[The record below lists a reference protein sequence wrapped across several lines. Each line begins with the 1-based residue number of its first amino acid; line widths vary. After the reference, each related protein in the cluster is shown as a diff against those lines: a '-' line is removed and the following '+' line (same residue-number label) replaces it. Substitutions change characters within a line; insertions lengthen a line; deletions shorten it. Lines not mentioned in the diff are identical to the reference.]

1 MNKKPIKFILL
12 AIIVFVCVNFLM
24 SSYYYLTDKR
34 EVKAIAYS
42 EFQNKIAANEFQE
55 VTIIEKLNT
64 QMKLVA
70 ESKNNQNIQ
79 YVTNLPNRD
88 SIFSATIDLMN
99 KEGVDFKFT
108 DKEEGSLLASFIF
121 SLIPLLIICGIIIWM
136 MKGSKSGQG
145 GLMKMFK
152 HKAQMIHSNV
162 KFSDVAGN
170 EETIME
176 VKEIVDFLAKP
187 EKYQELGGH
196 IPKGVLMIGPPG
208 TGKTLLAKAVAGEAK
223 VPFFTAAGSDFVE
236 VFAGLGAGRIR
247 GMFEEAKANAPCI
260 IFIDEIDALGKSRNS
275 GMGGGND
282 EREQA
287 LNQLLVEMDGVISSD
302 APIIIMGATNRVDIL
317 DKALVRPGRFD
328 RIVTVPLPDVI
339 SREKILKIHAR
350 KIKLSKGVRLDQIAK
365 STVGFS
371 GADLANL
378 CNEAALTAG
387 RSGSRAV
394 EKQHFDEAMD
404 KILMGVKQQGI
415 QMEDKDKS
423 FTAYHEAGHAI
434 IGWVKYKE
442 GLHDPVHKVSIIP
455 RGRALGVTV
464 YQPEKDRV
472 SLSKEEIHAQISS
485 LFGGRIA
492 EELTGGLE
500 KITTGA
506 SNDIDRA
513 TNYAYNYVTKWGMS
527 DLGPIYL
534 ANHESHIDGREQII
548 SEKTANEIQACVKK
562 LLDECLKEGTDI
574 LAANKD
580 KLQMMH
586 DALMELETIDSD
598 VVDSIMMGTF
608 DLQQHIATVVKREH
622 ELLEEEMREREAEIA
637 VEPVVEPEEKKV

>member
-1 MNKKPIKFILL
+1 MNKKPIKFFLL
-12 AIIVFVCVNFLM
+12 AIIVFVCLNFLM
-24 SSYYYLTDKR
+24 SSYYYLTDPK
-34 EVKAIAYS
+34 EIKTIAYS
-42 EFQNKIAANEFQE
+42 EFQNKIASNEFQE
-55 VTIIEKLNT
+55 VTIIEKINT
-64 QMKLVA
+64 QMKMLA
-70 ESKNNQNIQ
+70 DSKNNPNIQ
-79 YVTNLPNRD
+79 FVTNLPNRD
-88 SIFSATIDLMN
+88 SIFADTIALMN

-108 DKEEGSLLASFIF
+108 DKEEGSLFASFIF
-121 SLIPLLIICGIIIWM
+121 SLIPLLIICAIIIWM
-136 MKGSKSGQG
+136 MKGSKNGQG

-152 HKAQMIHSNV
+152 HKAQMIRSNV

-275 GMGGGND
+275 GMGGND

-328 RIVTVPLPDVI
+328 RIVTVPLPDII
-339 SREKILKIHAR
+339 SREKILKIHAK
-350 KIKLSKGVRLDQIAK
+350 KIKISKGVRLEKIAK

-387 RSGSRAV
+387 RKGSRSV

-485 LFGGRIA
+485 LYGGRIA

-527 DLGPIYL
+527 EMGPIYL
-534 ANHESHIDGREQII
+534 ASHESHIDGREQII
-548 SEKTANEIQACVKK
+548 SETTANEIQACVKK
-562 LLDECLKEGTDI
+562 LLDECLEEGTKI
-574 LAANKD
+574 LTANKS
-580 KLQMMH
+580 KLEVMH

-598 VVDSIMMGTF
+598 VVDAIMEGTF
-608 DLQQHIATVVKREH
+608 NLEEYIETVVKKEH
-622 ELLEEEMREREAEIA
+622 ELLEEEMRESEAEA
-637 VEPVVEPEEKKV
+637 EPTPVTTTDEKTV

>member
-24 SSYYYLTDKR
+24 NSYYYLTDPK
-34 EVKAIAYS
+34 EVKTIAYS
-42 EFQNKIAANEFQE
+42 EFQNKIASNEFQE

-70 ESKNNQNIQ
+70 ESKNNPNIQ
-79 YVTNLPNRD
+79 FVANLPNRD
-88 SIFSATIDLMN
+88 SIFSEITSLMN

-108 DKEEGSLLASFIF
+108 DKEEGSLFASFIF

-136 MKGSKSGQG
+136 MKGSKGGQG

-387 RSGSRAV
+387 RGGSRSV

-434 IGWVKYKE
+434 IGWVKYKD

-527 DLGPIYL
+527 EMGPIYL
-534 ANHESHIDGREQII
+534 ASHESNIDGREQII

-562 LLDECLKEGTDI
+562 LLDECLKDGTEI

-622 ELLEEEMREREAEIA
+622 ELLEEEMRERESEIA
-637 VEPVVEPEEKKV
+637 VEPAVKPEEKTV

>member
-70 ESKNNQNIQ
+70 ESKNNPNIQ

-88 SIFSATIDLMN
+88 SIFSATTDLMN

-527 DLGPIYL
+527 EMGPIYL
-534 ANHESHIDGREQII
+534 ASHESHIDGREQII

-580 KLQMMH
+580 KLQIMH

-608 DLQQHIATVVKREH
+608 DLQEHIATVVKREH

-637 VEPVVEPEEKKV
+637 VEPAVKPEEKTV

>member
-24 SSYYYLTDKR
+24 SSYYYLTDPK
-34 EVKAIAYS
+34 EIKTIAYS

-70 ESKNNQNIQ
+70 ESKNNPNIQ
-79 YVTNLPNRD
+79 FVANLPNRD
-88 SIFSATIDLMN
+88 SIFSEITSLMN

-108 DKEEGSLLASFIF
+108 DKEEGSLFASFIF

-136 MKGSKSGQG
+136 MKGSKGGQG

-152 HKAQMIHSNV
+152 HKAQMIRSNV

-350 KIKLSKGVRLDQIAK
+350 KIKMSKSVRLDQIAK

-387 RSGSRAV
+387 RSGSRSV

-434 IGWVKYKE
+434 IGWVKYKD

-513 TNYAYNYVTKWGMS
+513 THYAYNYVTKWGMS
-527 DLGPIYL
+527 EMGPIYL
-534 ANHESHIDGREQII
+534 ASHESHIDGREQII

-562 LLDECLKEGTDI
+562 LLDDCLADGTKI
-574 LAANKD
+574 LSANKE

-608 DLQQHIATVVKREH
+608 DLQEYIATVVKREH

-637 VEPVVEPEEKKV
+637 VEPAVEPEEKTV

>member
-70 ESKNNQNIQ
+70 ESKNNPNIQ

-88 SIFSATIDLMN
+88 SIFSATTDLMN

-527 DLGPIYL
+527 EMGPIYL
-534 ANHESHIDGREQII
+534 ASHESHIDGREQII

-598 VVDSIMMGTF
+598 VVESIMMGTF
-608 DLQQHIATVVKREH
+608 DLQEHIATVVKREH

-637 VEPVVEPEEKKV
+637 VEPAVKPEEKTV

>member
-70 ESKNNQNIQ
+70 ESKNNPNIQ

-88 SIFSATIDLMN
+88 SIFSATTDLMN

-527 DLGPIYL
+527 EMGPIYL
-534 ANHESHIDGREQII
+534 ASHESHIDGREQII

-598 VVDSIMMGTF
+598 VVESIMMGTF
-608 DLQQHIATVVKREH
+608 DLQEHIATVVKREH
-622 ELLEEEMREREAEIA
+622 ELLEEEMRERESEIA
-637 VEPVVEPEEKKV
+637 VEPAVKTEEKTV

>member
-70 ESKNNQNIQ
+70 ESKNNPNIQ

-88 SIFSATIDLMN
+88 SIFSATTDLMN

-527 DLGPIYL
+527 EMGPIYL
-534 ANHESHIDGREQII
+534 ASHESHIDGREQII

-580 KLQMMH
+580 KLQIMH

>member
-70 ESKNNQNIQ
+70 ESKNNPNIQ

-88 SIFSATIDLMN
+88 SIFSATTDLMN

-527 DLGPIYL
+527 EMGPIYL
-534 ANHESHIDGREQII
+534 ASHESHIDGREQII

-562 LLDECLKEGTDI
+562 LLDECLKEGIDI

-598 VVDSIMMGTF
+598 VVESIMMGTF
-608 DLQQHIATVVKREH
+608 DLQEHIATVVKREH

-637 VEPVVEPEEKKV
+637 VEPAVKPEEKTV

>member
-70 ESKNNQNIQ
+70 ESKNNPNIQ

-88 SIFSATIDLMN
+88 SIFSATTDLMN

-527 DLGPIYL
+527 EMGPIYL
-534 ANHESHIDGREQII
+534 ASHESHIDGREQII

-598 VVDSIMMGTF
+598 VVESIMMGTF

-637 VEPVVEPEEKKV
+637 VEPVVETEEKKV

>member
-24 SSYYYLTDKR
+24 NSYYYLTDPK
-34 EVKAIAYS
+34 EIKTIAYS

-64 QMKLVA
+64 QMKMLA
-70 ESKNNQNIQ
+70 ESKNNPDVQF
-79 YVTNLPNRD
+79 VTNLPNRD
-88 SIFSATIDLMN
+88 SIFADTIALMN

-108 DKEEGSLLASFIF
+108 DKEEGSLFASFIF

-136 MKGSKSGQG
+136 MKGSKGGQG

-350 KIKLSKGVRLDQIAK
+350 KIKISKNVRLDQIAK

-387 RSGSRAV
+387 RSGSRSV
-394 EKQHFDEAMD
+394 EKLHFDEAMD

-513 TNYAYNYVTKWGMS
+513 THYAYNYVTKWGMS
-527 DLGPIYL
+527 EMGPIYL
-534 ANHESHIDGREQII
+534 ASHESHIDGREQII

-562 LLDECLKEGTDI
+562 LLDECLKDGSDI

-637 VEPVVEPEEKKV
+637 VEPVVETEEKPV

>member
-70 ESKNNQNIQ
+70 ESKNNPNIQ

-88 SIFSATIDLMN
+88 SIFSATTDLMN

-527 DLGPIYL
+527 EMGPIYL
-534 ANHESHIDGREQII
+534 ASHESHIDGREQII

-580 KLQMMH
+580 KLQIMH

-598 VVDSIMMGTF
+598 VVESIMMGTF
-608 DLQQHIATVVKREH
+608 DLQEHIATVVKREH

-637 VEPVVEPEEKKV
+637 VEPAVKPEEKTV

>member
-24 SSYYYLTDKR
+24 SSYYYLTDPK
-34 EVKAIAYS
+34 EIKTIAYS

-64 QMKLVA
+64 QMKMLA
-70 ESKNNQNIQ
+70 ESKSNPNIQ
-79 YVTNLPNRD
+79 FVTNLPNRD
-88 SIFSATIDLMN
+88 SIFADTIALMN

-108 DKEEGSLLASFIF
+108 DKEEGSLFASFIF
-121 SLIPLLIICGIIIWM
+121 SLVPLLIICGIIIWM
-136 MKGSKSGQG
+136 MKGSKGGQG

-260 IFIDEIDALGKSRNS
+260 IFIDEIDALGKSRSS

-350 KIKLSKGVRLDQIAK
+350 KIKMSKSVRLDQIAK

-387 RSGSRAV
+387 RSGSRSV
-394 EKQHFDEAMD
+394 EKLHFDEAMD

-434 IGWVKYKE
+434 IGWVKYKD

-513 TNYAYNYVTKWGMS
+513 THYASNYVTKWGMS
-527 DLGPIYL
+527 EMGPIYL

-548 SEKTANEIQACVKK
+548 SEKTANEIQACIKK
-562 LLDECLKEGTDI
+562 LLDECLKDGTDI

-608 DLQQHIATVVKREH
+608 DLQEYIATVVKREH

-637 VEPVVEPEEKKV
+637 VEPVVKPEEKTV

>member
-70 ESKNNQNIQ
+70 ESKNNPNIQ

-88 SIFSATIDLMN
+88 SIFSATTDLMN

-434 IGWVKYKE
+434 IGWVKYEE

-527 DLGPIYL
+527 EMGPIYL
-534 ANHESHIDGREQII
+534 ASHESHIDGREQII

-598 VVDSIMMGTF
+598 VVESIMMGTF
-608 DLQQHIATVVKREH
+608 DLQEHIATVVKREH

-637 VEPVVEPEEKKV
+637 VEPAVKPEEKTV

>member
-24 SSYYYLTDKR
+24 SSYYYLTDPK
-34 EVKAIAYS
+34 EIKTIAYS
-42 EFQNKIAANEFQE
+42 EFQNKIASNEFQE

-70 ESKNNQNIQ
+70 ESKNNPNIQ
-79 YVTNLPNRD
+79 FVANLPNRD
-88 SIFSATIDLMN
+88 SIFSEITSLMN

-108 DKEEGSLLASFIF
+108 DKEEGSLFASFIF

-136 MKGSKSGQG
+136 MKGSKGGQG

-152 HKAQMIHSNV
+152 HKAQMIRSNV

-350 KIKLSKGVRLDQIAK
+350 KIKMSKSVRLDQIAK

-387 RSGSRAV
+387 RSGSRSV

-434 IGWVKYKE
+434 IGWVKYKD

-513 TNYAYNYVTKWGMS
+513 THYAYNYVTKWGMS
-527 DLGPIYL
+527 EMGPIYL
-534 ANHESHIDGREQII
+534 ASHESHIDGREQII

-562 LLDECLKEGTDI
+562 LLDDCLADGTKI
-574 LAANKD
+574 LSANKE

-598 VVDSIMMGTF
+598 VVDSIMMGAF
-608 DLQQHIATVVKREH
+608 DLQEYIATVVKREH

-637 VEPVVEPEEKKV
+637 VEPAVEPEEKTV

>member
-24 SSYYYLTDKR
+24 NSYYYLTDKR
-34 EVKAIAYS
+34 EVKTIAYS

-387 RSGSRAV
+387 RSGSRSV

-527 DLGPIYL
+527 EMGPIYL
-534 ANHESHIDGREQII
+534 ASHESHIDGREQII

-562 LLDECLKEGTDI
+562 LLDDCLKEGTDI

>member
-70 ESKNNQNIQ
+70 ESKNNPNIQ

-88 SIFSATIDLMN
+88 SIFSATTDLMN

-350 KIKLSKGVRLDQIAK
+350 KIKMSKGVRLEQIAK

-387 RSGSRAV
+387 RSGSRSV

-434 IGWVKYKE
+434 IGWVKYKD

-527 DLGPIYL
+527 EMGPIYL
-534 ANHESHIDGREQII
+534 ASHESHIDGREQII

-598 VVDSIMMGTF
+598 VVESIMMGTF
-608 DLQQHIATVVKREH
+608 DLQEHIATVVKREH

-637 VEPVVEPEEKKV
+637 VEPAVKPEEKTV

>member
-1 MNKKPIKFILL
+1 M
-12 AIIVFVCVNFLM
+12 VFVCVNFLM
-24 SSYYYLTDKR
+24 NSYYYLTDPK
-34 EVKAIAYS
+34 EIKTIAYS

-64 QMKLVA
+64 QMKMLA
-70 ESKNNQNIQ
+70 ESKNNPDVQF
-79 YVTNLPNRD
+79 VTNLPNRD
-88 SIFSATIDLMN
+88 SIFADTIALMN

-108 DKEEGSLLASFIF
+108 DKEEGSLFASFIF

-136 MKGSKSGQG
+136 MKGSKGGQG

-350 KIKLSKGVRLDQIAK
+350 KIKMSKSVRLDQIAK

-387 RSGSRAV
+387 RSGSRSV
-394 EKQHFDEAMD
+394 EKLHFDEAMD

-434 IGWVKYKE
+434 IGWVKYKD

-527 DLGPIYL
+527 EMGPIYL
-534 ANHESHIDGREQII
+534 ASHESHIDGREQII

-562 LLDECLKEGTDI
+562 LLDDCLKDGTDI

-608 DLQQHIATVVKREH
+608 NLQEYIATVVKREH

-637 VEPVVEPEEKKV
+637 VETVVAPEEKPV

>member
-24 SSYYYLTDKR
+24 NSYYYLTDKR
-34 EVKAIAYS
+34 EVKTIAYS

-387 RSGSRAV
+387 RSGSRSV

-527 DLGPIYL
+527 EMGPIYL
-534 ANHESHIDGREQII
+534 ASHESHIDGREQII

>member
-70 ESKNNQNIQ
+70 ESKNNPNIQ

-88 SIFSATIDLMN
+88 SIFSATTDLMN

-527 DLGPIYL
+527 EMGPIYL
-534 ANHESHIDGREQII
+534 ASHESHIDGREQII

-598 VVDSIMMGTF
+598 VVESIMMGTF
-608 DLQQHIATVVKREH
+608 DLQEHIATVVKREH

-637 VEPVVEPEEKKV
+637 VEPDVKPEEKTV

>member
-70 ESKNNQNIQ
+70 ESKNNPNIQ

-88 SIFSATIDLMN
+88 SIFSATTDLMN

-387 RSGSRAV
+387 RGGSRSV

-434 IGWVKYKE
+434 IGWVKYKD

-527 DLGPIYL
+527 EMGPIYL
-534 ANHESHIDGREQII
+534 ASHESHIDGREQII

-562 LLDECLKEGTDI
+562 LLDECLKDGTEI

-598 VVDSIMMGTF
+598 VVESIMMGTF

-622 ELLEEEMREREAEIA
+622 ELLEEEMRERESEIA
-637 VEPVVEPEEKKV
+637 VEPAVKTEEKTV

>member
-24 SSYYYLTDKR
+24 SSYYYLTDKS

-70 ESKNNQNIQ
+70 ESKNNPNIQ

-88 SIFSATIDLMN
+88 SIFSATTDLMN

-527 DLGPIYL
+527 EMGPIYL
-534 ANHESHIDGREQII
+534 ASHESHIDGREQII

-580 KLQMMH
+580 KLQIMH

-608 DLQQHIATVVKREH
+608 DLQEHIATVVKREH

-637 VEPVVEPEEKKV
+637 VEPAVKPEEKTV

>member
-70 ESKNNQNIQ
+70 ESKNNPNIQ

-88 SIFSATIDLMN
+88 SIFSATTDLMN

-387 RSGSRAV
+387 RGGSRSV

-434 IGWVKYKE
+434 IGWVKYKD

-527 DLGPIYL
+527 EMGPIYL
-534 ANHESHIDGREQII
+534 ASHESHIDGREQII

-562 LLDECLKEGTDI
+562 LLDECLKDGTEI

-622 ELLEEEMREREAEIA
+622 ELLEEEMRERESEIA
-637 VEPVVEPEEKKV
+637 VEPAVKPEEKTV

>member
-24 SSYYYLTDKR
+24 NSYYYLTDPK
-34 EVKAIAYS
+34 EIKTIAYS

-64 QMKLVA
+64 QMKMLA
-70 ESKNNQNIQ
+70 ESKNNPDVQF
-79 YVTNLPNRD
+79 VTNLPNRD
-88 SIFSATIDLMN
+88 SIFADTIALMN

-108 DKEEGSLLASFIF
+108 DKEEGSLFASFIF

-136 MKGSKSGQG
+136 MKGSKGGQG

-350 KIKLSKGVRLDQIAK
+350 KIKMSKSVRLDQIAK

-387 RSGSRAV
+387 RSGSRSV
-394 EKQHFDEAMD
+394 EKLHFDEAMD

-527 DLGPIYL
+527 EMGPIYL
-534 ANHESHIDGREQII
+534 ASHESHIDGREQII

-562 LLDECLKEGTDI
+562 LLDDCLKDGTDI

-608 DLQQHIATVVKREH
+608 DLQEYIATVVKREH

-637 VEPVVEPEEKKV
+637 VQPVVEPEEKPV

>member
-24 SSYYYLTDKR
+24 NSYYYLTDPK
-34 EVKAIAYS
+34 EIKTIAYS

-64 QMKLVA
+64 QMKMLA
-70 ESKNNQNIQ
+70 ESKNNPDVQF
-79 YVTNLPNRD
+79 VTNLPNRD
-88 SIFSATIDLMN
+88 SIFADTIALMN

-108 DKEEGSLLASFIF
+108 DKEEGSLFASFIF

-136 MKGSKSGQG
+136 MKGSKGGQG

-350 KIKLSKGVRLDQIAK
+350 KIKMSKSVRLDQIAK

-387 RSGSRAV
+387 RSGSRSV
-394 EKQHFDEAMD
+394 EKLHFDEAMD

-527 DLGPIYL
+527 EMGPIYL
-534 ANHESHIDGREQII
+534 ASHESHIDGREQII

-562 LLDECLKEGTDI
+562 LLDDCLKDGTDI

-608 DLQQHIATVVKREH
+608 DLQEYIATVVKREH

-637 VEPVVEPEEKKV
+637 VQPVVEPEEKTV

>member
-1 MNKKPIKFILL
+1 MNKKPIKFLFL
-12 AIIVFVCVNFLM
+12 AMIVFVCGNFLM
-24 SSYYYLTDKR
+24 STYYYVTDPK
-34 EVKAIAYS
+34 ETKTIAYS
-42 EFQNKIAANEFQE
+42 EFQNKIAASEFQE

-64 QMKLVA
+64 QMKMVA
-70 ESKNNQNIQ
+70 ESKNNTNVQF
-79 YVTNLPNRD
+79 VTNLPNRD
-88 SIFSATIDLMN
+88 SIFADTIALMN

-108 DKEEGSLLASFIF
+108 DKEEGSLLTSFIF
-121 SLIPLLIICGIIIWM
+121 SIIPLLIICGIIVWM
-136 MKGSKSGQG
+136 MKSSKGGQG

-152 HKAQMIHSNV
+152 HKATMIQSNV

-187 EKYQELGGH
+187 DKYKELGGH
-196 IPKGVLMIGPPG
+196 IPKGVLMVGPPG

-260 IFIDEIDALGKSRNS
+260 IFIDEIDALGKSRSS
-275 GMGGGND
+275 GMGGND

-302 APIIIMGATNRVDIL
+302 APIIIMGATNRADIL

-328 RIVTVPLPDVI
+328 RVVNVPLPDVI
-339 SREKILKIHAR
+339 SREKILKIHAK
-350 KIKLSKGVRLDQIAK
+350 KIKIGADVRLERIAK

-387 RSGSRAV
+387 RTSSRAV
-394 EKQHFDEAMD
+394 EKVHFDEAMD

-415 QMEDKDKS
+415 QMEDRDKS

-442 GLHDPVHKVSIIP
+442 GVHDPVHKVSIIP

-513 TNYAYNYVTKWGMS
+513 TNYATNYVTKWGMS
-527 DLGPIYL
+527 KLGPIYF
-534 ANHESHIDGREQII
+534 AKHESHIDGREQII
-548 SEKTANEIQACVKK
+548 SEKSANEIQECVKE
-562 LLDECLKEGTDI
+562 LLDDCLADGKRI

-580 KLQMMH
+580 KLQLMH

-598 VVDSIMMGTF
+598 IVDAIMLGTF
-608 DLQQHIATVVKREH
+608 NLEEYIDTVVKKEH
-622 ELLEEEMREREAEIA
+622 ELIDAAVASLNEDVLAEIA
-637 VEPVVEPEEKKV
+637 KKTI

>member
-70 ESKNNQNIQ
+70 ESKNNPNIQ

-88 SIFSATIDLMN
+88 SIFSATTDLMN

-350 KIKLSKGVRLDQIAK
+350 KIKMSKGVRLEQIAK

-387 RSGSRAV
+387 RGGSRSV

-527 DLGPIYL
+527 EMGPIYL
-534 ANHESHIDGREQII
+534 ASHESHIDGREQII

-562 LLDECLKEGTDI
+562 LLDECLKDGTEI

-622 ELLEEEMREREAEIA
+622 ELLEEEMRERESEIA
-637 VEPVVEPEEKKV
+637 VEPAVKPEEKTV

>member
-70 ESKNNQNIQ
+70 ESKNNPNIQ

-88 SIFSATIDLMN
+88 SIFSATTDLMN

-387 RSGSRAV
+387 RGGSRSV

-434 IGWVKYKE
+434 IGWVKYKD

-527 DLGPIYL
+527 EMGPIYL
-534 ANHESHIDGREQII
+534 ASHESHIDGREQII

-598 VVDSIMMGTF
+598 VVESIMMGTF

-622 ELLEEEMREREAEIA
+622 ELLEEEMRERESEIA
-637 VEPVVEPEEKKV
+637 VEPAVKTEEKTV

>member
-24 SSYYYLTDKR
+24 NSYYYLTDPK
-34 EVKAIAYS
+34 EIKTIAYS

-55 VTIIEKLNT
+55 VTIIEKINT
-64 QMKLVA
+64 QMKMLA
-70 ESKNNQNIQ
+70 ESKNNPDVQF
-79 YVTNLPNRD
+79 VTNLPNRD
-88 SIFSATIDLMN
+88 SIFADTIALMN

-108 DKEEGSLLASFIF
+108 DKEEGSLFASFIF

-136 MKGSKSGQG
+136 MKGSKGGQG

-350 KIKLSKGVRLDQIAK
+350 KIKMSKSVRLDQIAK

-387 RSGSRAV
+387 RSGSRSV
-394 EKQHFDEAMD
+394 EKLHFDEAMD

-527 DLGPIYL
+527 EMGPIYL
-534 ANHESHIDGREQII
+534 ASHESHIDGREQII

-562 LLDECLKEGTDI
+562 LLDDCLKDGTDI

-608 DLQQHIATVVKREH
+608 DLQEYIATVVKREH

-637 VEPVVEPEEKKV
+637 VQPVVEPEEKTV

>member
-70 ESKNNQNIQ
+70 ESKNNPNIQ

-88 SIFSATIDLMN
+88 SIFSATTDLMN

-387 RSGSRAV
+387 RGGSRSV

-434 IGWVKYKE
+434 IGWVKYKD

-527 DLGPIYL
+527 EMGPIYL
-534 ANHESHIDGREQII
+534 ASHESHIDGREQII

-562 LLDECLKEGTDI
+562 LLDECLKEGTEI

-622 ELLEEEMREREAEIA
+622 ELLEEEMRERESEIA
-637 VEPVVEPEEKKV
+637 VEPAVKPEEKTV